1 MLTRYI
7 GSALGIAILAFLLT
21 RVCASFLRLFSVKSP
36 EPYSLIIAF
45 GIYAIVRFA
54 NAVLKDTSEA
64 VAIENV
70 IIFTITLIP
79 CYLYDKRKM
88 RIRAEEEEEEDE
100 EDDAK

>member
-7 GSALGIAILAFLLT
+7 GTALGIAILAFLLT
-21 RVCASFLRLFSVKSP
+21 RVSAFFLRLFSVKGP

-45 GIYAIVRFA
+45 GIYTIVRFA

-70 IIFTITLIP
+70 IMFTIALIP
-79 CYLYDKRKM
+79 CYLYDKRKV
-88 RIRAEEEEEEDE
+88 RIRAEEEDEEED
-100 EDDAK
+100 D